1 MSSERQQQ
9 STAARTGAEAAA
21 APGVESAGV
30 EELIGRLRDTGIA
43 KGRTEADAILNGARH
58 QAAEIV
64 ATARREA
71 DEILAQAKT
80 AGAKVKAATEDAL
93 RLASRDTILAM
104 ESGLIERFQTMV
116 RWLVKDTLDDPEF
129 LKKLILEVAGKTV
142 PRDRSLEVLF
152 PQALVSLEDL
162 MKSPEQAEP
171 GSLMGFVLSAG
182 RGLLREGVTFGSSAE
197 VEGGVRV
204 KLVGEDA
211 HVELTE
217 GAIGQLLL
225 EHMLPRFRALLRGA
239 VIIQEAT
246 PPARE
251 EPKSK
256 ATAR

>member
-1 MSSERQQQ
+1 MASERQVE
-9 STAARTGAEAAA
+9 STAAQVGAGAAGGS
-21 APGVESAGV
+21 GVESAGV

-43 KGRTEADAILNGARH
+43 KGRTEAEAMVSAARH

-64 ATARREA
+64 AAAHREA
-71 DEILAQAKT
+71 EEILVQAKT
-80 AGAKVKAATEDAL
+80 EGAKVKAATEDAL

-104 ESGLIERFQTMV
+104 EGGLIERFQTMV
-116 RWLVKDTLDDPEF
+116 QWLVKGSLDDPEF
-129 LKKLILEVAGKTV
+129 LKRLILQVAGKAV
-142 PRDRSLEVLF
+142 PREGPVEVLL
-152 PQALVSLEDL
+152 PEALVSLEDL
-162 MKSPEQAEP
+162 MKNPEKAEP
-171 GSLMGFVLSAG
+171 GSLMGFVQSAG
-182 RGLLREGVTFGSSAE
+182 GGLLREGVTFGSSAE

-239 VIIQEAT
+239 VIVDQT
-246 PPARE
+246 NPTARE